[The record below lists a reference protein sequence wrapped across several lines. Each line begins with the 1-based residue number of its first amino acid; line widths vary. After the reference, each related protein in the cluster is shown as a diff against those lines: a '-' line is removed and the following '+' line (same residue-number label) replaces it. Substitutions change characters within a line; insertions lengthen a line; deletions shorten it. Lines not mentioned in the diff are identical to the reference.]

1 MAGLRESMARDE
13 DRTFSRL
20 RPMPTTQA
28 NQQKKP
34 PLNGEEDAS
43 QLQALAVKVATAI
56 IYVQLKL
63 IP

>member
-1 MAGLRESMARDE
+1 MKTEPPHDE
-13 DRTFSRL
+13 E
-20 RPMPTTQA
+20 QC
-28 NQQKKP
+28 QQHEQVNKKT

-43 QLQALAVKVATAI
+43 QLQALAVKVATEI